1 MGLLI
6 IATLHTGV
14 PELIEHNISDF
25 LVPKEDANPM
35 SKKVNYL
42 ING

>member
-6 IATLHTGV
+6 IATLHTRV
-14 PELIEHNISDF
+14 TEFIEHNISGFF
-25 LVPKEDANPM
+25 LPKEDANPM
-35 SKKVNYL
+35 SEKVKY